1 MTEEFFF
8 TADLRDWRTVLRLWD
23 IIICVGRPALFG
35 IALSILKVCE
45 STLLR
50 MSSLDQ
56 MLPQLLNLT
65 SPLLTQSHLISALRA
80 FDIPSLLARAERDYR
95 RTSSTATLSSRV
107 LYYSSLFL
115 VLHPMATFLH

>member
-45 STLLR
+45 SVLLS

-65 SPLLTQSHLISALRA
+65 SSLLTYSNLLSALRS
-80 FDIPSLLARAERDYR
+80 FDISSLLARAERDYR
-95 RTSSTATLSSRV
+95 HSRTTKTLSRV
-107 LYYSSLFL
+107 YSII
-115 VLHPMATFLH
+115 VH